1 MNVPKDEKRRGDY
14 IIRFITQANPIC
26 QENIPFLQLLDTIR
40 LIKSIPDT
48 TTSQSCKRML
58 AILREYSKSDI
69 EQIITL
75 ALKYTSMVR
84 ALLGAMID
92 KIGGEEQA
100 RLLWISLNP
109 ITAYNVGIDKEVLPE
124 IQKWRIK

>member
-1 MNVPKDEKRRGDY
+1 
-14 IIRFITQANPIC
+14 
-26 QENIPFLQLLDTIR
+26 
-40 LIKSIPDT
+40 
-48 TTSQSCKRML
+48 ML

-84 ALLGAMID
+84 ALLGAMIEN
-92 KIGGEEQA
+92 IGGEEQA
-100 RLLWISLNP
+100 RLLWKSLNP